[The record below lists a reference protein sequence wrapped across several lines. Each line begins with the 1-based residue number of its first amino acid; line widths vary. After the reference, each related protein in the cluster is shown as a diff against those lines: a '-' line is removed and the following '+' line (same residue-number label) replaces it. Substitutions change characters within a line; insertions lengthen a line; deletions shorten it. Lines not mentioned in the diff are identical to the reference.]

1 VKVPSG
7 GSALRRLLNA
17 SKESLIAEERKL
29 LQQVAQLL
37 EEVAPQV
44 RCATQLLRI
53 DLKVNALG
61 STVSAAAA
69 GGTAAGGGCAPGTL
83 CNTAVTY

>member
-44 RCATQLLRI
+44 RCAT
-53 DLKVNALG
+53 
-61 STVSAAAA
+61 
-69 GGTAAGGGCAPGTL
+69 
-83 CNTAVTY
+83 